1 MDMQHPGEADATDD
15 PVARARALIPL
26 LQQAAARIDA
36 ARELPPDVLDAM
48 FAAGMFRLLVP
59 RSCGGAELEPA
70 TYVQC
75 VEAVAMGDAS
85 AAWCMNQ
92 GSVSLMSAAY
102 LGLDAAR
109 EAFGGE
115 RDVLAWGYGPN
126 GRAVRVEGGW
136 RVTGQWS
143 FASGSRH
150 ATWLGAHCLCV
161 DAGGTPL
168 RGPND
173 KPWERTALFRREQAK
188 IDDTWFV
195 LGLRGTGSDTYA
207 IQDLLVDDAHVITR
221 DYAGERREQGS
232 LYRFH
237 MMQLYAAGFACVA
250 LGIARQMLETFI
262 VVAGSKAPA
271 QSKTLLRDNNVIQHL
286 IGHSDA
292 RLKAARAWLLR
303 LLEEIY
309 AEVGRAGELT
319 VEQRIAI
326 RQASTYAIHEA
337 REVVTTIYHEAGS
350 TAIFDDQPFERRLRD
365 INSVSQ
371 QLQGRRAHF
380 ETVGQ
385 HMLGLETNLRNV

>member
-1 MDMQHPGEADATDD
+1 MDMQHQGEADATDD
-15 PVARARALIPL
+15 PIARARALIPL
-26 LQQAAARIDA
+26 LQQAASRIDA

-70 TYVQC
+70 IYVQC
-75 VEAVAMGDAS
+75 VEAIAMGDAS

-92 GSVSLMSAAY
+92 GSVSMMSAAY
-102 LGLDAAR
+102 LGLEAAR
-109 EAFGGE
+109 EAFGGA

-126 GRAVRVEGGW
+126 GRAERVAGGW
-136 RVTGQWS
+136 RVTGKWS

-150 ATWLGAHCLCV
+150 STWLGAHCLCV
-161 DAGGTPL
+161 DADGTPL
-168 RGPND
+168 RGPNG

-188 IDDTWFV
+188 IDDIWFV
-195 LGLRGTGSDTYA
+195 LGLRGTGSDTYSVT
-207 IQDLLVDDAHVITR
+207 DLVVPDAFVITR
-221 DYAGERREQGS
+221 DDATERREPGA
-232 LYRFH
+232 LYHFH

-250 LGIARQMLETFI
+250 LGIARQTLDTFI
-262 VVAGSKAPA
+262 AMAGTKAPA
-271 QSKTLLRDNNVIQHL
+271 QSATLLRDNNTIQHI
-286 IGHSDA
+286 IGYSDA

-303 LLEEIY
+303 LLEETY
-309 AEVGRAGELT
+309 AAVEKNGELT
-319 VEQRIAI
+319 VDQRIAI
-326 RQASTYAIHEA
+326 RQATTYAIHES

-350 TAIFDDQPFERRLRD
+350 TAVFDDQPFERRLRD

-385 HMLGLETNLRNV
+385 HLLGLETSLRNV